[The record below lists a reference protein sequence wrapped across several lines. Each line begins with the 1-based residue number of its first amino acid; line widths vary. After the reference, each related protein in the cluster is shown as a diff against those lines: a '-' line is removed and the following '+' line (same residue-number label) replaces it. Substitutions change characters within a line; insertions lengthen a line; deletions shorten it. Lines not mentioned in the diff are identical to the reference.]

1 MRESMDPALLFNL
14 NIVTGLKVLLLM
26 VVLVSL
32 FLWFGALASG
42 IPNIT
47 PTNIVTTAAAAIGAQ
62 WLVAIILSSI
72 PYIGG
77 LLGFIFSLLAM
88 IYVFRYFFNITWQT
102 ALIVFFLTI
111 LAEVSAAMVIKLFL
125 RVDIWA
131 FARTFIFVV

>member
-1 MRESMDPALLFNL
+1 MDKMDPATLFSL
-14 NIVTGLKVLLLM
+14 NILTGLKVLFLM
-26 VVLVSL
+26 IVLVSL

-47 PTNIVTTAAAAIGAQ
+47 PASIVTTAAAAIGAQ
-62 WLVAIILSSI
+62 WFVAIIFSSI

-77 LLGFIFSLLAM
+77 LLGFIFSILAM
-88 IYVFRYFFNITWQT
+88 VYVFRHFFNITWRQ
-102 ALIVFFLTI
+102 ALIVFFLTA
-111 LAEVSAAMVIKLFL
+111 LAEVTAGMVIKLFL